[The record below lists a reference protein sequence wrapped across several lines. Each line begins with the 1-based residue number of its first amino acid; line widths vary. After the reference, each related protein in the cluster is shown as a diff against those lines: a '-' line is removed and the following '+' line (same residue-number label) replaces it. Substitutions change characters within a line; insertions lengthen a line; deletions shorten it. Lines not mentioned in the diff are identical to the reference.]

1 MKQYDSL
8 IFDMD
13 GTLWDAVD
21 SYVEVWNTTSR
32 ELGIDR
38 TVMRDDLLRY
48 MGKTIDV
55 IYASL
60 MEGVDVDPT
69 AYLERLDYNESYLMP
84 RLGGRL
90 YAGVM
95 DGIRQLSERYRLFM
109 VSNCGQDGLHNML
122 HFCGLTDCF
131 AGTLT
136 HGETGRG
143 KDYNIA
149 EVVRAFDLQAPLYIG
164 DTQGDSDAAHAAGV
178 DMCHVTWGFGSCRD
192 AELSFDS
199 FPAMTAALL
208 EAKTSQH

>member
-21 SYVEVWNTTSR
+21 SYVEVWDTTSR

-38 TVMRDDLLRY
+38 NVTRHDLLRY

-60 MEGVDVDPT
+60 MDGVDTDKT
-69 AYLERLDYNESYLMP
+69 AYLERLDYNESLLMP

-90 YAGVM
+90 YPGVTE
-95 DGIRQLSERYRLFM
+95 GIRELASCYRLFM
-109 VSNCGQDGLHNML
+109 VSNCGQDGLRNML
-122 HFCGLTDCF
+122 KFCGLTDCF
-131 AGTLT
+131 EGTLT

-149 EVVRAFDLQAPLYIG
+149 EIVRAFDLRSPLYIG
-164 DTQGDSDAAHAAGV
+164 DTQGDCDAAHAAGV

-199 FPAMTAALL
+199 FPVMTEALL
-208 EAKTSQH
+208 EAKSKN

>member
-1 MKQYDSL
+1 MKYDSL

-38 TVMRDDLLRY
+38 LVTRDDLLRY

-55 IYASL
+55 IYSAL
-60 MEGVDVDPT
+60 MDGVDIDPDV
-69 AYLERLDYNESYLMP
+69 YLERLDYNESLLMP

-90 YAGVM
+90 YPGVA
-95 DGIRQLSERYRLFM
+95 DGIRRLVSRYRLFM
-109 VSNCGQDGLHNML
+109 VSNCGRDGLHNML
-122 HFCGLTDCF
+122 SFCNLADCF
-131 AGTLT
+131 EGTLT
-136 HGETGRG
+136 HGEAGRG

-149 EVVRAFDLQAPLYIG
+149 EVVRTFNLHNPLYIG

-192 AELSFDS
+192 AALSFDT
-199 FPAMTAALL
+199 FPAMTTALMD
-208 EAKTSQH
+208 